1 MLCAGAAHNTIG
13 GNANTTCC
21 LVNGCNGGQPNGK
34 DTANGSTNSSQ
45 SGSAASSLHFCC
57 TRSKFFLPDKRVRKE
72 TIIPPTKFL
81 LGGNISDPLNLNSLQ
96 NENSN
101 ASSNNNTPATTP
113 RQSPITTPPK
123 VEVIIPPNIRDPLH
137 LLDPVDSMEYEKQ
150 LTSPMKRSGT
160 RGGHAHHHSAKHR
173 HRKNRKSKRRRHDS
187 YQSSVGSASIGD
199 SDTTALTNS
208 TMPTEAG
215 SVSLTALSLATTLS
229 VASLLESSASLGESV
244 NNNVSTACKSAP
256 MVVSTCENAPA
267 GYQQQQQMLE
277 ERDECEIL
285 ETAAEGKTSVT
296 VEHFERRKSKS
307 TSPVKQQQHVNIVNS
322 TFSGTPNVAGETLQS
337 AGEPQTAS
345 GTLATATKAGVEVV
359 GGAAAGGVGGDIVIG
374 GAGVGALLLPRE
386 RANRDLRLELNST
399 TLSSASGSTCG
410 NAMAGHGALAG
421 MGIGGGRK
429 RKISESNNSQK
440 NKVSVRVIYI

>member
-1 MLCAGAAHNTIG
+1 M
-13 GNANTTCC
+13 
-21 LVNGCNGGQPNGK
+21 
-34 DTANGSTNSSQ
+34 
-45 SGSAASSLHFCC
+45 
-57 TRSKFFLPDKRVRKE
+57 RKE

-150 LTSPMKRSGT
+150 LTSPMKRGGA

-173 HRKNRKSKRRRHDS
+173 HRKNRKSKRRRYDS

-199 SDTTALTNS
+199 SDSTALAS
-208 TMPTEAG
+208 SSMPTEAG
-215 SVSLTALSLATTLS
+215 SVSLTSLSLSTTLS
-229 VASLLESSASLGESV
+229 VASMLESSANACLSLGEGI
-244 NNNVSTACKSAP
+244 NNNVCIAGKSAP

-267 GYQQQQQMLE
+267 EYQQQQQLLLE
-277 ERDECEIL
+277 ERDESETL
-285 ETAAEGKTSVT
+285 ETAVMSKAIVT
-296 VEHFERRKSKS
+296 EERFERRNSKS
-307 TSPVKQQQHVNIVNS
+307 TSPVKQQYASIVNS

-337 AGEPQTAS
+337 AGESQAAS
-345 GTLATATKAGVEVV
+345 GTLATATKAGMEEGI
-359 GGAAAGGVGGDIVIG
+359 GGAGAGIVADVVIG

-386 RANRDLRLELNST
+386 RANRDLRLELNSI
-399 TLSSASGSTCG
+399 TLPTASGSTCG
-410 NAMAGHGALAG
+410 NAMAGLGAHGALAG

-440 NKVSVRVIYI
+440 NKVSERAQKGARSSYM